1 MHFVSLWDEPNSCVS
16 NIHVSM
22 DWFAINCIDTCA
34 QAVCVREE
42 LPPPTELPIT
52 APRPKGHTG
61 VAFASQAFN
70 VEEVPGRMSSWISGY
85 MELPPGAIK
94 DAEGV
99 GSCCQVFT
107 VAKCQENTCKEV
119 LLMMLVSLFCSGIGV
134 GRPCGWGVGRRDGDE
149 ISSLL
154 WRLLPCTTRK
164 YL

>member
-1 MHFVSLWDEPNSCVS
+1 M
-16 NIHVSM
+16 
-22 DWFAINCIDTCA
+22 
-34 QAVCVREE
+34 CVREE

-107 VAKCQENTCKEV
+107 VAKCQDNTCKEV
-119 LLMMLVSLFCSGIGV
+119 SVTVIAMVSWLRSGV
-134 GRPCGWGVGRRDGDE
+134 GAG
-149 ISSLL
+149 
-154 WRLLPCTTRK
+154 
-164 YL
+164 